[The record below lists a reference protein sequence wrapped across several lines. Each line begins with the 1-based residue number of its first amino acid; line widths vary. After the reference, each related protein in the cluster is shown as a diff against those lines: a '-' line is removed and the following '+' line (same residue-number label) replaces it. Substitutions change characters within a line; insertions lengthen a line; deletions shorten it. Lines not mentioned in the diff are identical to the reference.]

1 MQGDDPPYLSVG
13 TAVSAKYKGAF
24 CEAKVSKV
32 VRVVK
37 CKVTYKM
44 GLGTA
49 TVSDEQIK
57 GPLRVGQI
65 VQAKHL
71 EKKEYVDATIM
82 KIQDCSQYTVVFDD
96 GDITTLR
103 RTALCLKSGRHFNE
117 SETLDQLPLTHPE
130 HFGNPVVGGRR
141 GRRSRQLKED
151 SSEGEV
157 EEENEPD
164 LEVYTME
171 VGRVVCVEASDK
183 KRNKDN
189 WFPGLVV
196 MPSAQPT
203 VRINVKDEFL
213 VRSFKDGRY
222 YTVPQKEVTEFSR
235 DMVSKIESTMLADAV
250 EKVMRYL
257 DNDELP
263 VHWERSLLFH
273 NSLQAASS
281 DSDEHFTDSSEDE
294 TPEEKDHFVAQLYKF
309 MDDSNTPL
317 NKSPTIGNKDV
328 DLHKLFGVVRKLGG
342 YNRVTNKNKWRA
354 VTLRLKLPNNLTT
367 HNQVKLVYKKCLL
380 SYEAFHRTLGV
391 TMLNH
396 PRNAKK
402 SRGRSLIRDKDRNTP
417 VNSPRPE
424 KDEEPLIV
432 EKKEEEKI
440 LEEKPKSVKKS
451 EVKPKLEEEK
461 KVKEI
466 SLAEISDT
474 NSSDTTDLLDVTT
487 NVSVRLRR
495 TDSKSSRERKSKPP
509 TGEKVKALVEKFEDQ
524 MKKEEKEDEKQHT
537 RSKAAQAPKFK
548 EKEMLIE
555 KKICESKTPV
565 HELPSPSK
573 TPTKIVK
580 KIDDE
585 KKRGRKRTVTE
596 EKEKLS
602 LSDSTSE
609 SPTSSVAVGIGD
621 KLKVYYG
628 PTNESKVTYEAKV
641 IEIDKETNTMY
652 LVHYTGW
659 NTRYDEW
666 IAPGRIAE
674 NLSATTKAKK
684 LKQGATAGARQS
696 TPKSIAKRGR
706 RISMSA
712 RSTSQ
717 EIPRSTTPSSGTST
731 SSRTKSPATP
741 ITRNF
746 RSTRLGGELNRRTRR
761 TSGQTDISNHSEF
774 ESDGSESESDTT
786 KAKVPVKVEDSE
798 NHMFK
803 KKVTKPVLK
812 LDKRKDKEEED
823 TEKEE
828 DVVIDKPKRTR
839 KFKRM
844 ENKLKDSDEDIASP
858 PKGRDFD
865 LNQIRSELKGLVKP
879 VKITTDSGDK
889 EAISSDD
896 STNATEVTIKQSE
909 THEVEK
915 EKENLLQK
923 CSSSDDIYEF
933 KEPEPFEFE
942 SRTKLIDDK
951 SKKRLVPRIFDEID
965 KSPIKRRTNSPIKVK
980 DEVDVDKKRTRRTSI
995 KKSELLD
1002 DDEDDDDNISIDSD
1016 VSKLVIEDPFDK
1028 LVESPSFH
1036 SGKEKVSNIT
1046 LDEKH
1051 KVVKNLNLDEPLSLF
1066 HGLSET
1072 REDDSGDQLDISDT
1086 EESPNEPLFTHK
1098 EQLFTEST
1106 FSKASSDH
1114 SGLDPIFR
1122 GFLPKMD
1129 DRKQKDSDDDDAIR
1143 ASIQSVI
1150 NQASSTDDDSNDAL
1164 LINPPFTPFQDHEI
1178 EVKPP
1183 LKPLTSCE
1191 LEDSFKL
1198 LNTTVVKI
1206 ETKEL
1211 KPIVVEPTPSIKL
1224 ISPALQE
1231 SDCTLLEAICTPT
1244 EIITKLE
1251 EVKEINVKTCTKI
1264 ADSLLQKFN
1273 MIQNEADEN
1282 IVEISITEEQVK
1294 PEIIKSDLIIEPVPL
1309 IEGIKIETP
1318 EIKIKSEVK
1327 PKIETKQ
1334 QKSVDKKAPEIKCKV
1349 MEPKVKLL
1357 ETKRMT
1363 LSSKGEGMTEFKKRA
1378 RKIVSREF
1386 IEESDTD
1393 STDSEQRL
1401 VIARSDEESQTNSS
1415 IDVKVDI
1422 KESSNLSSADIY
1434 EVPIEYAFK
1443 FDTATKEESKLES
1456 KVDDLKREDEPD
1468 SHLHSLLLCEETIP
1482 GSPAPASEGV
1492 VSTEI
1497 KSKPKSILE
1506 MPFASAPGSSNNKSE
1521 NSTRDTKSMNKERV
1535 QAPPLVHQI
1544 ENRDK
1549 DNTRESSTVL
1559 DNTPPT
1565 TPESTLSN
1573 LSPRGDPGDLSTNT
1587 GDNESCKSGD
1597 GEGDYSVQKRIS
1609 NKILPYSEEG
1619 SMDTLLN
1626 NPELSNSNKKI
1637 QDSISASPCRKRR
1650 RSCKGSDDVPLKR
1663 GRKPANRSRHNSDS
1677 DDTSEHSI
1685 PGNLSLPSGM
1695 SIDTRLSRSPKPS
1708 KYNFYVDLDPSLD
1721 SAQRIAILQQKLQE
1735 IRKTYADV
1743 KAELAAV
1750 ERRRKKLRR
1759 REREAKLA
1767 AKQEALAT

>member
-57 GPLRVGQI
+57 GPLRVGQV

-71 EKKEYVDATIM
+71 DKKEFVDATIT

-164 LEVYTME
+164 LELYTME

-235 DMVSKIESTMLADAV
+235 DMVSKIESTMLSEAV
-250 EKVMRYL
+250 EKVMKYL
-257 DNDELP
+257 DSDELP
-263 VHWERSLLFH
+263 IHWERNLLFH
-273 NSLQAASS
+273 NSLQAPSS
-281 DSDEHFTDSSEDE
+281 DSDEHFTDSSDDE

-328 DLHKLFGVVRKLGG
+328 DLHKLFGLVRKLGG
-342 YNRVTNKNKWRA
+342 YNRVTNKSKWRS
-354 VTLRLKLPNNLTT
+354 VTIRLKLPNNLTT

-402 SRGRSLIRDKDRNTP
+402 SRGRSLIRDKDRSTP

-424 KDEEPLIV
+424 KEEEPILL
-432 EKKEEEKI
+432 EKKEEEKP
-440 LEEKPKSVKKS
+440 LEDKPKMIKKIDTKVK
-451 EVKPKLEEEK
+451 VEEEK
-461 KVKEI
+461 KIKEI
-466 SLAEISDT
+466 SVAEISDT
-474 NSSDTTDLLDVTT
+474 NSSDTTEILEVTT

-495 TDSKSSRERKSKPP
+495 ADSKSSRERKPKLP
-509 TGEKVKALVEKFEDQ
+509 TGEKVKALVEKFEEQ
-524 MKKEEKEDEKQHT
+524 AKKEEKEEDKQQT
-537 RSKAAQAPKFK
+537 RSKTQTPKPK
-548 EKEMLIE
+548 EKEIVPE
-555 KKICESKTPV
+555 KRIHESKTPV
-565 HELPSPSK
+565 RDLPSSSK
-573 TPTKIVK
+573 TPNKIIK
-580 KIDDE
+580 KVEDE
-585 KKRGRKRTVTE
+585 RRGGGNESTLMRKIKPYR
-596 EKEKLS
+596 
-602 LSDSTSE
+602 
-609 SPTSSVAVGIGD
+609 
-621 KLKVYYG
+621 KVFYG
-628 PTNESKVTYEAKV
+628 PTNESSKVTYEAKV
-641 IEIDKETNTMY
+641 IEIDKEGLNHTY

-666 IAPGRIAE
+666 ISSARIAE

-684 LKQGATAGARQS
+684 LKQGISSGTKPT
-696 TPKSIAKRGR
+696 TPKSLAKRGR
-706 RISMSA
+706 RMSVSV
-712 RSTSQ
+712 RSASQ
-717 EIPRSTTPSSGTST
+717 EIPRSTTPSSVTST
-731 SSRTKSPATP
+731 SSRTKSPGTP
-741 ITRNF
+741 VTRNF
-746 RSTRLGGELNRRTRR
+746 RTTRLGGEFNRRTRR
-761 TSGQTDISNHSEF
+761 TSGQTDVSNHSESDSDIT
-774 ESDGSESESDTT
+774 ESDSDVSKTKSSVPKGEESETRI
-786 KAKVPVKVEDSE
+786 
-798 NHMFK
+798 FK
-803 KKVTKPVLK
+803 KKVMKPVLMK
-812 LDKRKDKEEED
+812 VDKKKDKDEDD

-828 DVVIDKPKRTR
+828 DAVVVEKPRRTR
-839 KFKRM
+839 KYKKSETKVR
-844 ENKLKDSDEDIASP
+844 DSDDDSGSP

-865 LNQIRSELKGLVKP
+865 LNQIRSELKGLVKA
-879 VKITTDSGDK
+879 VKIPNADASEKDALSSDESTPIADLSIKTPGTPEPDK
-889 EAISSDD
+889 EKESPVQKCVSSDD
-896 STNATEVTIKQSE
+896 V
-909 THEVEK
+909 
-915 EKENLLQK
+915 
-923 CSSSDDIYEF
+923 YEF

-942 SRTKLIDDK
+942 SRTKLVDDK
-951 SKKRLVPRIFDEID
+951 NKKRLVPRIFDDLD
-965 KSPIKRRTNSPIKVK
+965 KSPIKRRTASPVKIKE
-980 DEVDVDKKRTRRTSI
+980 DDVIRKPLRRTPI
-995 KKSELLD
+995 KKSDLI
-1002 DDEDDDDNISIDSD
+1002 DDDDDDDISIDTD
-1016 VSKLVIEDPFDK
+1016 VTKLVIEDPFDK

-1036 SGKEKVSNIT
+1036 SGKEKISNLT

-1086 EESPNEPLFTHK
+1086 EESQNEPLFTHK
-1098 EQLFTEST
+1098 EQLFSEAT
-1106 FSKASSDH
+1106 FSKASPDH
-1114 SGLDPIFR
+1114 TSLDPIFR
-1122 GFLPKMD
+1122 GFMPKID

-1164 LINPPFTPFQDHEI
+1164 LINPPFTPFADAKI
-1178 EVKPP
+1178 DVKSSISVSTGGELENSFKITNVP
-1183 LKPLTSCE
+1183 LK
-1191 LEDSFKL
+1191 
-1198 LNTTVVKI
+1198 V
-1206 ETKEL
+1206 ETKE
-1211 KPIVVEPTPSIKL
+1211 IKGVADDHVPPVKH

-1231 SDCTLLEAICTPT
+1231 TDSSLMEAIRTPC
-1244 EIITKLE
+1244 EIITKLDE
-1251 EVKEINVKTCTKI
+1251 TKDISLKTGTKI
-1264 ADSLLQKFN
+1264 ADTLLQKFN
-1273 MIQNEADEN
+1273 MIKNDPKEKGNVDEDKAKSETMKLEPHV
-1282 IVEISITEEQVK
+1282 IESFPTTE
-1294 PEIIKSDLIIEPVPL
+1294 D
-1309 IEGIKIETP
+1309 IKIEPP
-1318 EIKIKSEVK
+1318 EIKIKGEVK
-1327 PKIETKQ
+1327 VKTDSKAKVVEHKKLPESKYKIE
-1334 QKSVDKKAPEIKCKV
+1334 SKAKPAEIK
-1349 MEPKVKLL
+1349 
-1357 ETKRMT
+1357 TKTPILKREST
-1363 LSSKGEGMTEFKKRA
+1363 PEFKKRP
-1378 RKIVSREF
+1378 RKVVSREF

-1393 STDSEQRL
+1393 STDSEERL

-1415 IDVKVDI
+1415 MDVKTDN
-1422 KESSNLSSADIY
+1422 KESSNLSAADASQSAHTDY
-1434 EVPIEYAFK
+1434 SFK
-1443 FDTATKEESKLES
+1443 FDEGDMKHEVKI
-1456 KVDDLKREDEPD
+1456 DDLKKEEEPD

-1482 GSPAPASEGV
+1482 GSPAPPTEGMLPSEM
-1492 VSTEI
+1492 
-1497 KSKPKSILE
+1497 KSKTKSVLE
-1506 MPFASAPGSSNNKSE
+1506 MPFASAPGSSNNNKAE
-1521 NSTRDTKSMNKERV
+1521 NTVREAKVINKERG
-1535 QAPPLVHQI
+1535 QAPVIVHQVD
-1544 ENRDK
+1544 NREK
-1549 DNTRESSTVL
+1549 ESREASTVL

-1597 GEGDYSVQKRIS
+1597 GEVEYNVQRRCSS
-1609 NKILPYSEEG
+1609 NKISPYSEEG

-1626 NPELSNSNKKI
+1626 NAELSNPSKKVLDNI
-1637 QDSISASPCRKRR
+1637 NPSPCRKRR
-1650 RSCKGSDDVPLKR
+1650 RSCKGSDDIPSKR

-1677 DDTSEHSI
+1677 DDTSEHSM
-1685 PGNLSLPSGM
+1685 PGNLPLPS
-1695 SIDTRLSRSPKPS
+1695 SLSVDTRLTRSPKPS

-1759 REREAKLA
+1759 REREVLNG
-1767 AKQEALAT
+1767 